1 MLKNLKMIPCPK
13 CDEPYP
19 ELRKTTYGYNFC
31 VNCSTVESVVG
42 ITTTEGSG
50 GHTYNDIII
59 MDAGR
64 ARQIALKDAELRG
77 DKQALLEITAIEDT
91 DNFNETAVSQSVKD
105 ALITL
110 LDDESPVE
118 SSVDES
124 PNGISGIDY

>member
-13 CDEPYP
+13 GDEPYP

-50 GHTYNDIII
+50 DHTYNDIII
-59 MDAGR
+59 MDAGK

>member
-1 MLKNLKMIPCPK
+1 
-13 CDEPYP
+13 
-19 ELRKTTYGYNFC
+19 
-31 VNCSTVESVVG
+31 
-42 ITTTEGSG
+42 
-50 GHTYNDIII
+50 
-59 MDAGR
+59 MDAGK

-118 SSVDES
+118 SSVDDTQH
-124 PNGISGIDY
+124 GISGIDY